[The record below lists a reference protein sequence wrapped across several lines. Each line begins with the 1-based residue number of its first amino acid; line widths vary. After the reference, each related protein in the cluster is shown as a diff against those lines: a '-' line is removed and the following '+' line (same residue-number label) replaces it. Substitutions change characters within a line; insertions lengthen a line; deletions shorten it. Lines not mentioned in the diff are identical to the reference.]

1 MGLKSTLLLNNLNSS
16 LNLIFI
22 RRIEEVKEL
31 KIVQNND
38 NVEFDDESDLQWSVE
53 PSNRE
58 EVDHRSDDVES
69 QKAINLRRT
78 DICKEMCWFDTGV
91 AWV

>member
-38 NVEFDDESDLQWSVE
+38 NVEFDDESDLQCSGPLSQVTGKKLIIDQMM
-53 PSNRE
+53 SN
-58 EVDHRSDDVES
+58 HKK
-69 QKAINLRRT
+69 QLT
-78 DICKEMCWFDTGV
+78 
-91 AWV
+91 

>member
-58 EVDHRSDDVES
+58 EGDR
-69 QKAINLRRT
+69 KIR
-78 DICKEMCWFDTGV
+78 
-91 AWV
+91 